1 MASEVTRYSSAPMR
15 LRALAI
21 TAVVTVASLAF
32 AASAFASDNGQG
44 LWGETDDKVVSFFGL
59 GLVLFFTLV
68 VVIGSLI
75 QGALDRR
82 KDEKKA
88 AQKRQLAGW

>member
-1 MASEVTRYSSAPMR
+1 MR
-15 LRALAI
+15 LRVLATAALFTI
-21 TAVVTVASLAF
+21 ASLVF

-44 LWGETDDKVVSFFGL
+44 LYGETDDKVVSIFGL
-59 GLVLFFTLV
+59 GLVVFFTLI

-75 QGALDRR
+75 QGALDKR

>member
-1 MASEVTRYSSAPMR
+1 MR

-21 TAVVTVASLAF
+21 TAILTVSSLAL
-32 AASAFASDNGQG
+32 ATSAFASDNGEG
-44 LWGETDDKVVSFFGL
+44 LYGETNDKVVSIFGL
-59 GLVLFFTLV
+59 GLVVFFTAV

-82 KDEKKA
+82 KEEKKA